1 MRCKDAVSRPHE
13 SVGTRTGSATRPRKG
28 MGITAGICEDGCCG
42 AASSDYRQ
50 SVAAGINRGVVFQPC
65 RDITTASRLV
75 SRDCDA
81 GSRRHLEE
89 RQLRP
94 RPSDWRTACRQRAFS
109 IRMMLTRAPWLPPRT
124 WKCVASSPTANATWP
139 PPDRVRCGIDGCN
152 A

>member
-1 MRCKDAVSRPHE
+1 
-13 SVGTRTGSATRPRKG
+13 
-28 MGITAGICEDGCCG
+28 MGITAGICENGCCG
-42 AASSDYRQ
+42 AATSDYRQ

-94 RPSDWRTACRQRAFS
+94 RPSDWRTACRQTCFFDTHDADTSALVAAQNMEVRRVLAD
-109 IRMMLTRAPWLPPRT
+109 RERYVAP
-124 WKCVASSPTANATWP
+124 A
-139 PPDRVRCGIDGCN
+139 
-152 A
+152 